1 MKKYREKISDKEQR
15 RIHYSAADINDKLI
29 INLRDLGHIMRFQ
42 YEGKASQRRIL
53 IILNEVGE
61 ITQRELTERIGVQPG
76 SASEVI
82 AKLESAELI
91 VRTQNPVDRRT
102 TDIRLT
108 DKGRTLASETA
119 GQRKQR
125 HREMFSCL
133 SESEKQELL
142 LLMEKVYA
150 DWELRYI
157 EKNEA
162 E

>member
-1 MKKYREKISDKEQR
+1 M
-15 RIHYSAADINDKLI
+15 
-29 INLRDLGHIMRFQ
+29 
-42 YEGKASQRRIL
+42 
-53 IILNEVGE
+53 NEVGE

-119 GQRKQR
+119 GSVSSGTEKCFPACRKAKNK
-125 HREMFSCL
+125 SCCFL
-133 SESEKQELL
+133 WKRSMPIGNYVILRKTRRNKYVEIHKELPAL
-142 LLMEKVYA
+142 CRYRRFVYGRRSA
-150 DWELRYI
+150 DGFDTAGADEP
-157 EKNEA
+157 NCG
-162 E
+162 